1 MITINNQRQ
10 NLISHSSI
18 KNLVSDRLKDKRRK
32 LGITLYEV
40 FNDTNIS
47 IKEIQ
52 RIETVSKTATILPK
66 LYLIKNND

>member
-40 FNDTNIS
+40 SNDTNIS